1 MKNKDKF
8 KKLVTEQHT
17 GIAAKNKARIKNR
30 NRLRASQ
37 DIALKVLDKLDNLG
51 WKQKELAKQM
61 EVSAQQITKIVSGKE
76 NLTLET
82 IVKLE
87 KALGI
92 SILASSFQNSLKE
105 DLSKYIQEYQTSFF
119 SSSQSFKTLKTFYV
133 DKFEKETIT
142 TEILHEE
149 ENLYAT
155 AG

>member
-30 NRLRASQ
+30 NRTRASQ
-37 DIALKVLDKLDNLG
+37 DIALKVLSKLDDLG
-51 WKQKELAKQM
+51 WKQKDLAKQM

-87 KALGI
+87 KTLGI
-92 SILASSFQNSLKE
+92 SILVSSLENS
-105 DLSKYIQEYQTSFF
+105 T
-119 SSSQSFKTLKTFYV
+119 
-133 DKFEKETIT
+133 
-142 TEILHEE
+142 EE
-149 ENLYAT
+149 EIILNLET
-155 AG
+155 N